1 MIAWA
6 GEGYSSALIA
16 RRSSHHAVLS
26 VDFHFMHD
34 AKKAPNPLDKQLF
47 VYTIEVVEAE
57 QMQAVIEKIAG
68 ECVAVRLRMLN
79 RVITNIYDDA
89 LRPLDL
95 KVSQMNILVAA
106 AKMGTVR
113 PLEVCEYL
121 HLDVSTLSRNV
132 ERMKARGWLEV
143 VPAEDGRSQPFQ
155 LTPQGRKLL
164 ENAVPAWSEA
174 QQQVKSVLGDG
185 FVHQLNRAVKRVGD
199 GSLAG

>member
-1 MIAWA
+1 MK
-6 GEGYSSALIA
+6 
-16 RRSSHHAVLS
+16 
-26 VDFHFMHD
+26 D
-34 AKKAPNPLDKQLF
+34 AIESERVKA
-47 VYTIEVVEAE
+47 TID
-57 QMQAVIEKIAG
+57 KIAG

-79 RVITNIYDDA
+79 RVITNIYDSA

-113 PLEVCEYL
+113 PSEVCDYL

-143 VPAEDGRSQPFQ
+143 VPDEDGRSQPFQ

-164 ENAVPAWSEA
+164 ERAVPAWSKA
-174 QQQVKSVLGDG
+174 QQEVKQVLGDG
-185 FVHQLNRAVKRVGD
+185 VVGQLNQAMKRVREGAAA
-199 GSLAG
+199 S

>member
-1 MIAWA
+1 
-6 GEGYSSALIA
+6 
-16 RRSSHHAVLS
+16 
-26 VDFHFMHD
+26 
-34 AKKAPNPLDKQLF
+34 
-47 VYTIEVVEAE
+47 
-57 QMQAVIEKIAG
+57 MQAVIEKIAG

-79 RVITNIYDDA
+79 RVVTNIYDDA